1 MNIPRVLVVEDN
13 ERNLKLVRDVL
24 RFAGFEVLEARTGEQ
39 AVEIAAAERPDLVLM
54 DLRLPGIDGD
64 EALRRIRANSQ
75 EMVFTV
81 VALTASVMTEDRTR
95 ILGAGFDGFLEK
107 PINVREF
114 PAQVR
119 SYL

>member
-1 MNIPRVLVVEDN
+1 M
-13 ERNLKLVRDVL
+13 KLASFKIGNSSTWGV
-24 RFAGFEVLEARTGEQ
+24 
-39 AVEIAAAERPDLVLM
+39 
-54 DLRLPGIDGD
+54 IDGD

-75 EMVFTV
+75 AVGLPV
-81 VALTASVMTEDRTR
+81 VALTASVMTEDRAR